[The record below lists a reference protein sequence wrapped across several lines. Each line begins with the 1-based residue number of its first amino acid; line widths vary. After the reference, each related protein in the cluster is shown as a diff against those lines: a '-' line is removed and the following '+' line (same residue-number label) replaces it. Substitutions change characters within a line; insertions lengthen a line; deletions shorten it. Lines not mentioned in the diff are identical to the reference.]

1 MNLENLRIVLV
12 GTTHPGNI
20 GASARAMKTMG
31 IENLV
36 LVNPMNFPHADATAR
51 ATGAD
56 DVLVRARVADTL
68 ADAIDDCRLVIG
80 ASARLRRISVPELD
94 PRACAARV
102 AEVTLEAQVALVFGR
117 EQSGL
122 SNEEMDRCHFL
133 VRIPTNPNYRS
144 LNLAAAVQVLAYEMR
159 TAREHA
165 SVIETPGPKVPLL
178 APVAEMERFYR
189 HLEQVLCE
197 TGFLNSANPRHL
209 MRRLRRLFNRAVPDQ
224 NEVNILR
231 GILTSVQRSIRAGG
245 EDV

>member
-31 IENLV
+31 IDSLV

-56 DVLVRARVADTL
+56 DVLLRARVTDNL

-80 ASARLRRISVPELD
+80 ASARLRRISVPEMD
-94 PRACAARV
+94 PRACASRV
-102 AEVTLEAQVALVFGR
+102 AEVTREAQVALLFGR

-133 VRIPTNPNYRS
+133 VRIPTNPNYHS

-159 TAREHA
+159 TAREHVA
-165 SVIETPGPKVPLL
+165 VIETPGPKAPLL